1 MNWQDRNAA
10 EPSESQRRYIAERNG
25 GCMPVLAAACV
36 IALAVCVLWGLLGC
50 ASARVGDAAHYPIP
64 RLLDPVTEDVP
75 DLAEPLP

>member
-1 MNWQDRNAA
+1 MNWRARKS
-10 EPSESQRRYIAERNG
+10 EPSASQRQALATRRGE

-50 ASARVGDAAHYPIP
+50 SSARVGEAAHYPIP